1 MLECWNFFPK
11 LVYPLG
17 HMGKSFSTLAFK
29 LWICLILFRTC
40 LPQIQIFGGISKCNN
55 SVSFTDRSTNF
66 SPISLKN
73 YFLNFEKN
81 IFWNFWFFW
90 DFFFGTEI
98 ILATK
103 CKQDSGM
110 CLTQLQS
117 HSIDHVTQL
126 QSDRIDHV
134 TQCWT
139 RVRWSIT
146 SPLSVTSCRVSY
158 NC

>member
-1 MLECWNFFPK
+1 MIFSKSPPGGSKTWKKDLSGTKSNKSTIWMLECWNFFPK

-29 LWICLILFRTC
+29 LWICLILLRTC
-40 LPQIQIFGGISKCNN
+40 LPQIWTFGGIAKCNN

-90 DFFFGTEI
+90 DFFLELKLFWPRNVNR
-98 ILATK
+98 ILE
-103 CKQDSGM
+103 CV
-110 CLTQLQS
+110 L
-117 HSIDHVTQL
+117 SINLEGEV
-126 QSDRIDHV
+126 IY
-134 TQCWT
+134 
-139 RVRWSIT
+139 
-146 SPLSVTSCRVSY
+146 P
-158 NC
+158 